1 MYPISGAGGER
12 VRRRDS
18 GRRESDRRGQCQGVP
33 AAKKGPDGWRVCQ
46 SVVRVWEG
54 GRAVGFICMAFVS
67 FVYRLV
73 ELVVAKN
80 SNTFIFSPSRSSSR
94 GVVGSSSSSS
104 SSVHRLDR
112 P

>member
-18 GRRESDRRGQCQGVP
+18 GRRENDRRGQCQGVP

-73 ELVVAKN
+73 ELVVL
-80 SNTFIFSPSRSSSR
+80 
-94 GVVGSSSSSS
+94 VVAVVEVLLVVVVVVVCAG
-104 SSVHRLDR
+104 
-112 P
+112 